1 MKMCDQSPY
10 TIEERLIAAVWMHD
24 RVRDKKKIPEVQ
36 RMFQARF
43 NKQAPT
49 ARILRE
55 WEKKVFETG
64 SVLDAPRCGRPATR
78 MMHIAAVRES
88 ILRSPQK
95 SFRKR
100 SAELQIPHTTLQKV
114 MKIDLQLQQHQLK
127 QLQQLPEIEHP
138 LPQLQVVQEVTVTDQ
153 ESNEKNVETKESLQ
167 FHNILNHDVSLYSL
181 PVSVGT

>member
-1 MKMCDQSPY
+1 MLSKMCDQSPY
-10 TIEERLIAAVWMHD
+10 SIEERLLASVWMHD

-36 RMFQARF
+36 KMFQQRF
-43 NKQAPT
+43 DKQAPT

-114 MKIDLQLQQHQLK
+114 MKVDLQIHQH
-127 QLQQLPEIEHP
+127 QLQQLPELEQHM
-138 LPQLQVVQEVTVTDQ
+138 PQLQVVQEVTVSDQ
-153 ESNEKNVETKESLQ
+153 EAEEEKVETKESLQ
-167 FHNILNHDVSLYSL
+167 YHNILSHDVSLYSL
-181 PVSVGT
+181 PVSVST